1 MVHEN
6 TTYRIAR
13 VTSDQLLTKS
23 NTTIEAITELVK
35 SVEKSKDYKVRLTLL
50 VIGKADSDIKAT
62 VTAPAG
68 STGAFDLIS
77 VNPGVG
83 AIGTGQAVSLA
94 DDTLSIVIM
103 EGVIKVD
110 TTAGD
115 IQAKAAQ
122 NVSQNDQLTIK
133 AGSSMEIW
141 QISDTV

>member
-1 MVHEN
+1 MKEN

-13 VTSDQLLTKS
+13 VTADQLLTKS
-23 NTTIEAITELVK
+23 NTVIESITSLVK
-35 SVEKSKDYKVRLTLL
+35 TVEASKDYVVRLTLL

-62 VTAPAG
+62 VTAPSG
-68 STGAFDLIS
+68 TTGAFDLIS

-94 DDTLSIVIM
+94 DDTLSTVIM
-103 EGVIKVD
+103 VGVIKVG
-110 TTAGD
+110 TTAGS

-122 NVSQNDQLTIK
+122 NVSDNDQLTIK

-141 QISDTV
+141 QISNTT